1 MAHCV
6 GARLSDWN
14 AEAMNE
20 RELFRRRINTLA
32 TVTMMLAGSMILG
45 LVVKLLLGWHGD
57 E

>member
-1 MAHCV
+1 
-6 GARLSDWN
+6 
-14 AEAMNE
+14 MNE